1 MCRRIRSPPL
11 AIVVIMSSA
20 ASGDIRASPNPAA
33 ARARPSSSDGI
44 LMDVLSAGRSNGGAS
59 PMPNAV
65 AIFARRLSSRCWTA
79 SRPKTTLR
87 LRPSAFS
94 KRGARVVRAAAG
106 LDVRRDELALAPLEA
121 DGVAEVDL
129 LALEQRRGRDD
140 LEQARSGV
148 LGLATHVPFLAA
160 RRPREDAPRLDVAH
174 QHRAARRLGGVEQ
187 LVDRLLKGR
196 VDGEAD
202 LGVIRARRLRAGA
215 LQLDGLELH
224 RRLVAVFL
232 GERVR
237 RRHGERGD
245 EGEGD
250 GCSAHQPPM

>member
-1 MCRRIRSPPL
+1 VQADPL
-11 AIVVIMSSA
+11 AAVGDRRHHVERRQRGHTRVAEPCGGAREAELVRRDLDGRLVGRQIERRGLADAERGRHLREALVVEVLDREPTEDHVEA
-20 ASGDIRASPNPAA
+20 ASER
-33 ARARPSSSDGI
+33 
-44 LMDVLSAGRSNGGAS
+44 VLEA
-59 PMPNAV
+59 
-65 AIFARRLSSRCWTA
+65 
-79 SRPKTTLR
+79 
-87 LRPSAFS
+87 
-94 KRGARVVRAAAG
+94 GARVVRAAAG